1 MRTLTVIVLSAAFA
15 AGLIAGYVE
24 HRAETSA
31 KPPAGTEQGGTA
43 RVLEPLSAGSERPP
57 AAAPEEAP
65 GAASET
71 EEGVRRAARARL
83 LERLFR
89 SLPPPQPLQGFSEI
103 FLSSGVRV
111 RARQVKKEGDR
122 YVLELVQ
129 GVTWK
134 PRADEVLEVRA
145 LDPQAH
151 VASEKAKIDA
161 KLRGLAHPVDLYLDG
176 ARRYRELGL
185 DDDARRTLE
194 RILAAPPAQA
204 LEALLL
210 FVPDADEALREDFE
224 VAAGIR
230 EPSPPESPPAAAP
243 PREPP
248 RAEPTKRAETSEL
261 SRAQDLVDRASALY
275 RAGALREGKE
285 DELAE
290 ARKLLDE
297 AREIL
302 ENRPDDE
309 RAQALRR
316 RIGQLMSDV
325 SRASPF

>member
-1 MRTLTVIVLSAAFA
+1 MRALTLTVLAAAFA
-15 AGLIAGYVE
+15 AGLVAGYVE
-24 HRAETSA
+24 HRAATAA
-31 KPPAGTEQGGTA
+31 KPSRGPVAGEAPRAAETVPEADERPA
-43 RVLEPLSAGSERPP
+43 LSAQEATPSASDESE
-57 AAAPEEAP
+57 EQ
-65 GAASET
+65 
-71 EEGVRRAARARL
+71 VRHAARARV

-89 SLPPPQPLQGFSEI
+89 SLPKPKPLRGFSEV

-111 RARQVKKEGDR
+111 QARDVKKEGDR
-122 YVLELVQ
+122 FVIELLN

-134 PRADEVLEVRA
+134 PRSDEVLEVRA

-151 VASEKAKIDA
+151 IASEKAKIDA
-161 KLRGLAHPVDLYLDG
+161 KLRGLKHPVDLYLDG

-185 DDDARRTLE
+185 DGEARRVLE
-194 RILAAPPAQA
+194 KILAAPPAQA

-210 FVPDADEALREDFE
+210 FVPDADEALRGDFE

-230 EPSPPESPPAAAP
+230 EPSLPERPPAAAP
-243 PREPP
+243 PEEAPRVEPARP
-248 RAEPTKRAETSEL
+248 VGTSEL
-261 SRAQDLVDRASALY
+261 TRAAALADRASALY
-275 RAGALREGKE
+275 REAALREGKE
-285 DELAE
+285 EELAE

-302 ENRPDDE
+302 ESQPDDD
-309 RAQALRR
+309 RTQALRR